1 MCVFE
6 ERSLCVWSAASGAW
20 SSLLT
25 LAEGA
30 DAVQLWLIV
39 AKSSDF

>member
-1 MCVFE
+1 MCVCVCVCV
-6 ERSLCVWSAASGAW
+6 CVWSAASGARR
-20 SSLLT
+20 SLLT

-30 DAVQLWLIV
+30 DAVPLWLIV